1 MVGRVPSY
9 LTVRRSLFRIELM
22 TSSPRALL
30 GRIDFRSAAV
40 AGGLSAIAL
49 IVGFSSPAFAASSDC
64 GAEGALCSFN
74 LAIDGQSVGTGN
86 YTIEGGNLVLPSAVT
101 FNLASDPGTT
111 VHVDSLSGQ
120 ADPSLLVIGGGS
132 TGAIG
137 HAFTISFDL
146 PISLDGLV
154 ATHSSIGYSLTAG
167 AGTTAFLKPLLP
179 THKVLFG
186 QDVDT
191 DGPLLPLDKKADS
204 GEAFTVTNTAGAVPR
219 TEQSVTYTADGLI
232 SVTPAYDT
240 MSVVLAFS
248 LSPNSAVGMS
258 GSMTQT
264 LVPVPE
270 PSTYALMMAGLAFV
284 GFVARRRLNS

>member
-1 MVGRVPSY
+1 
-9 LTVRRSLFRIELM
+9 M
-22 TSSPRALL
+22 TSSPRAPL
-30 GRIDFRSAAV
+30 GRLGFRSAAV

-64 GAEGALCSFN
+64 GADGSKCSFN
-74 LAIDGQSVGTGN
+74 LAIGGQSVGTGK
-86 YTIEGGNLVLPSAVT
+86 YTIEGGNLVLPGAVS
-101 FNLASDPGTT
+101 FSLASDPATT
-111 VHVDSLSGQ
+111 IHVDSLSGL
-120 ADPSLLVIGGGS
+120 ADPSLLVIGGGT
-132 TGAIG
+132 TGATG

-146 PISLDGLV
+146 PISLNGLV

-167 AGTTAFLKPLLP
+167 AGTTAFVKPLVP
-179 THKVLFG
+179 GHKVLFG
-186 QDVDT
+186 QDADT

-204 GEAFTVTNTAGAVPR
+204 GDAFSVVNTAGNVPL
-219 TEQSVTYTADGLI
+219 TQQSGTYTADGLI
-232 SVTPAYDT
+232 NVTPAYDT